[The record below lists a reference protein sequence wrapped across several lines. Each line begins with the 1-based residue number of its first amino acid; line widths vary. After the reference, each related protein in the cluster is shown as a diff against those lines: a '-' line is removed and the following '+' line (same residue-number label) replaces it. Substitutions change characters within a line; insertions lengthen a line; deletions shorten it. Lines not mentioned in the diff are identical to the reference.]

1 MEDGLYTLQALLR
14 APAVEGDLDRLRYLI
29 VHLPLLVSRID
40 TAVRYGDRTQLGTL
54 AHSGRGV
61 YEGLGQAGDHFRRIY
76 AGAIS
81 ASPGEMEAML
91 EGLRSEAAKL
101 GEILKRAEEAPL

>member
-1 MEDGLYTLQALLR
+1 MEDSRYTLQALLQ

-29 VHLPLLVSRID
+29 ERLPLLVSRID

-54 AHSGRGV
+54 AHNGRGV
-61 YEGLGQAGDHFRRIY
+61 YEGLGHAGDHFRRIY

-81 ASPGEMEAML
+81 ASPVEMGNML
-91 EGLRSEAAKL
+91 EALRSEAAKL
-101 GEILKRAEEAPL
+101 GETLRRAEGAPL